1 MNTINIY
8 GNVNIRTEPVKA
20 EIKPQAE
27 HFNRRL
33 REMHGVIQ
41 SKGATAENLWV
52 FRALIIDVS
61 DHIRTLEGSPRS
73 YEQIAKERVDAA

>member
-27 HFNRRL
+27 HFNQKL
-33 REMHGVIQ
+33 REMLGVIHSQ
-41 SKGATAENLWV
+41 GATTENLWR
-52 FRALIIDVS
+52 FRALVIDVT

-73 YEQIAKERVDAA
+73 YEQIVKEKFDAA